1 MAGAEYPRQVR
12 LLNSAQFKAVFDDS
26 RFRVSTRELLVLAR
40 PNGLEHARLGIVV
53 GKKNCRR
60 ATWRNRVKRQVRESY
75 RHNQPALAGL
85 DIIVL
90 ARRGIADLDNG
101 TITQHLT
108 KLWNRLNRTFR
119 QSSEA
124 ASCAAPASP

>member
-1 MAGAEYPRQVR
+1 MAGAEYPRQAR

-26 RFRVSTRELLVLAR
+26 RFRVSTRELLVLSR

-53 GKKNCRR
+53 GKKNCRL
-60 ATWRNRVKRQVRESY
+60 ATGRNRVKRLVRESY
-75 RHNQPALAGL
+75 RHNQSALAGL

-90 ARRGIADLDNG
+90 ARRGIAELDNG
-101 TITQHLT
+101 AITQHLT

-119 QSSEA
+119 ESVA
-124 ASCAAPASP
+124 ASCAASASP

>member
-26 RFRVSTRELLVLAR
+26 RFRVSTRELLLLAR

-60 ATWRNRVKRQVRESY
+60 ATCRNRLKRQVRQAS
-75 RHNQPALAGL
+75 
-85 DIIVL
+85 
-90 ARRGIADLDNG
+90 
-101 TITQHLT
+101 T
-108 KLWNRLNRTFR
+108 
-119 QSSEA
+119 SSSWRA
-124 ASCAAPASP
+124 AA